1 MKLWPKSKAARI
13 ILVSLIIFLTVGFT
27 SASILTVAAIN
38 YANRPI
44 FNMRDYERKYTER
57 SPLALLASIIT
68 MGPTEDKLNAV
79 FGVEMKVTEGMAASA
94 KGDYKAAASHFNDG
108 HQLALRKLGSQCK
121 LTHWVNEMRC
131 ELDVTARDYTSASEH
146 YKELLSEIAS
156 CSKTAPDGLG
166 DVDKQEYFYTL
177 CQNAAAYQENGNYKE
192 ALKIMNEQALPLAI
206 KMDQDKPNKPEV
218 FYATMLQGF
227 AYHYAKEY
235 PSAIASFDDVLKLLQ
250 QRHAS
255 DKDQAYV
262 YMWMGASNVANK
274 QITQGLKDLDQ
285 AVKLDKDNPNILEQ
299 RAYAYFKQ
307 PNYVAAIKD
316 MTAALDL
323 TPNKDRK
330 SLYTDRAK
338 YYQYNQQNDLALAD
352 IKRGFDLAKDK
363 MSFYREICGPF
374 AATNEKQLG
383 LEILALAIKAD
394 PQNPNIYADR
404 GWLYSELKQNQ
415 QAVNDFKIA
424 IDLCIKAKPD
434 PETQKIDPRFTLNL
448 YPIYHSLAWCY
459 NELDKPA
466 EALNVLNEAINRRP
480 LEPSLRAMR
489 VSTCAKLNK
498 KADVKAECQDIFAKN
513 PNKIFPY
520 IIRADVYR
528 MSKDPNHAI
537 ADYSTAIA
545 KYKAKFPHLQTDI
558 EIEQQRDYYDCYW
571 HRAECYQNLGKKD
584 LASQDN
590 KIALEFYKREAEYRD
605 NHQ

>member
-1 MKLWPKSKAARI
+1 MKLWPTSKAARI
-13 ILVSLIIFLTVGFT
+13 ILVCVIVFLGIGFI

-44 FNMRDYERKYTER
+44 FNMRDYERKYIER

-79 FGVEMKVTEGMAASA
+79 FGIEMKVTEGMAASA

-108 HQLALRKLGSQCK
+108 HQLALRKLGSQSK

-177 CQNAAAYQENGNYKE
+177 CQNAVADKENGNYKE
-192 ALKIMNEQALPLAI
+192 ATTTLDKQALPLAI

-218 FYATMLQGF
+218 FYATMLL
-227 AYHYAKEY
+227 AMVHHYAREY
-235 PSAIASFDDVLKLLQ
+235 PNAIASFDQVIRLMQ

-262 YMWMGASNVANK
+262 YMWMGAAKVANK
-274 QITQGLKDLDQ
+274 QVAQGLKDLDQ
-285 AVKLDKDNPNILEQ
+285 AVKLEKDNPDNLEQ

-307 PNYVAAIKD
+307 ANYAAAIKD
-316 MTAALDL
+316 TTAALDL
-323 TPNKDRK
+323 TPPKDRK
-330 SLYTDRAK
+330 SLYADRAK
-338 YYQYNQQNDLALAD
+338 YYQYNHQNDLALAD
-352 IKRGFDLAKDK
+352 IKKGFDLAKDK
-363 MSFYREICGPF
+363 MSFYREICGPISP
-374 AATNEKQLG
+374 TNEKQLG

-394 PQNPNIYADR
+394 PQNPNIYPDR
-404 GWLYSELKQNQ
+404 GWLYRELKQYQ
-415 QAVNDFKIA
+415 KAASDFKTA
-424 IDLCIKAKPD
+424 IDLCTKAKPD
-434 PETQKIDPRFTLNL
+434 PETQKIDPKFTLNL

-466 EALNVLNEAINRRP
+466 EALNVLNEAIHRRP

-489 VSTCAKLNK
+489 VSTCAKLK
-498 KADVKAECQDIFAKN
+498 KRADVKAECQDIFAKN
-513 PNKIFPY
+513 PTKIFPY
-520 IIRADVYR
+520 IIRADVYK

-545 KYKAKFPHLQTDI
+545 KYKGKFPHLQTDL
-558 EIEQQRDYYDCYW
+558 ETEQQRYYYDCYW
-571 HRAECYQNLGKKD
+571 HRAECYENLGKKD

-605 NHQ
+605 NHK